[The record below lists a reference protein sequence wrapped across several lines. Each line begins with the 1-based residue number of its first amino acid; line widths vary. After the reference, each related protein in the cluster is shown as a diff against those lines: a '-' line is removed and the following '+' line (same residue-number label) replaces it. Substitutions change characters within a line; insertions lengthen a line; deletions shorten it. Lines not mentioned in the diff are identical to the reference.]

1 MVTQSGGIIAI
12 LFVASLIV
20 AWAASLAVWSKQQRS
35 NVHLSPEMDWCKA
48 LFVSVVS
55 VVVFVGWI
63 GVILASLGF
72 FSLLTLS
79 VILLAA
85 AGAVFWF
92 QRPFKNLRF
101 RHPDWH
107 ELALMILLLGCSV
120 VYFRPH
126 EYIVGGTDAGSYMN
140 IGATIAHTGKFIV
153 HDDWTQF
160 LNDYASVT
168 LRQQPPAWLTRNL
181 QFVGW
186 YIDDTDPSRIIPQFY
201 PFHPTLIAIGISL
214 AGLYGGLMVTPI
226 WGVLSIAAVYFA
238 SRRLFGSSVGLL
250 AAVLVALT
258 PTHIWFARY
267 PTAEPLTLLLVFSSL
282 FAFQTLWDDP
292 SAGSVWGI
300 FGGAALGVAFLARI
314 DLPAVALLVLGTLA
328 VRGCRH
334 RWSKGWSACALT
346 LGVLLV
352 HAILSAWL
360 INWPYSWNTYSG
372 VLSVLGRSPLT
383 FVVGSLGGVL
393 LVIAGGTILWQKRS
407 TRLVNWLRRAL
418 RSREFRWLLVVLV
431 ILLSTYAY
439 FLRPILEPIRYA
451 TSWPSGNQ
459 FPILDGQNWVRLGW
473 YLTPLGLFLAT
484 LGLAEILRREPLD
497 RLGLFLAIGTLTTIQ
512 YVYNIFNTPY
522 HIYAMRR
529 YVPIVIPMLII
540 YTAVA
545 LVAIFRMRP
554 TWLAHVGGGLLT
566 LGLMAG
572 LVYQA
577 RFVLPQR
584 DMYGA
589 VNQLSTFSTR
599 LRPNSIIVISE
610 PAESSFGDTFGV
622 PLRFIFGHDIA
633 TIRQCDANVLPFIER
648 MMAYAAE
655 QHRPVQLIAVDPIA
669 PAVRDVLRLQPVEM
683 FPVTFRM
690 LMNTFYDYPSVTQTA
705 YYGLEIYD
713 VMARDSSEV
722 KSREP
727 IEIDVGTLDTA
738 FIRSGFYS
746 KELLSNAPTT
756 RWTSGE
762 AALDIPLSDEAP
774 VTVELR
780 AMIFRPEGVPAAVVT
795 VWLDGQEIG
804 QFVPNETWQ
813 TFSFQAQPRPNR
825 GTSSLQFT
833 TVTFNPASLQVNNDM
848 RDLGFLIDWV
858 RIAVR

>member
-1 MVTQSGGIIAI
+1 
-12 LFVASLIV
+12 
-20 AWAASLAVWSKQQRS
+20 
-35 NVHLSPEMDWCKA
+35 
-48 LFVSVVS
+48 
-55 VVVFVGWI
+55 
-63 GVILASLGF
+63 
-72 FSLLTLS
+72 
-79 VILLAA
+79 
-85 AGAVFWF
+85 
-92 QRPFKNLRF
+92 
-101 RHPDWH
+101 
-107 ELALMILLLGCSV
+107 
-120 VYFRPH
+120 
-126 EYIVGGTDAGSYMN
+126 
-140 IGATIAHTGKFIV
+140 
-153 HDDWTQF
+153 
-160 LNDYASVT
+160 
-168 LRQQPPAWLTRNL
+168 
-181 QFVGW
+181 
-186 YIDDTDPSRIIPQFY
+186 
-201 PFHPTLIAIGISL
+201 
-214 AGLYGGLMVTPI
+214 
-226 WGVLSIAAVYFA
+226 
-238 SRRLFGSSVGLL
+238 
-250 AAVLVALT
+250 
-258 PTHIWFARY
+258 
-267 PTAEPLTLLLVFSSL
+267 
-282 FAFQTLWDDP
+282 
-292 SAGSVWGI
+292 
-300 FGGAALGVAFLARI
+300 
-314 DLPAVALLVLGTLA
+314 
-328 VRGCRH
+328 
-334 RWSKGWSACALT
+334 
-346 LGVLLV
+346 
-352 HAILSAWL
+352 
-360 INWPYSWNTYSG
+360 
-372 VLSVLGRSPLT
+372 
-383 FVVGSLGGVL
+383 
-393 LVIAGGTILWQKRS
+393 
-407 TRLVNWLRRAL
+407 
-418 RSREFRWLLVVLV
+418 
-431 ILLSTYAY
+431 
-439 FLRPILEPIRYA
+439 
-451 TSWPSGNQ
+451 
-459 FPILDGQNWVRLGW
+459 
-473 YLTPLGLFLAT
+473 
-484 LGLAEILRREPLD
+484 
-497 RLGLFLAIGTLTTIQ
+497 
-512 YVYNIFNTPY
+512 
-522 HIYAMRR
+522 
-529 YVPIVIPMLII
+529 
-540 YTAVA
+540 
-545 LVAIFRMRP
+545 
-554 TWLAHVGGGLLT
+554 VGGGLLT